1 MVAVFLLVV
10 VVVDEDD
17 DEEDDDDSIEKDF
30 EVIDVRTSEDG
41 ATNAENT
48 VRGVLRNMP
57 SRMITI
63 TSNRTIL
70 IMEIFF
76 SVCFVIVSL
85 SYRYL
90 VYICILCPPIIYTL
104 LNIMAMID

>member
-1 MVAVFLLVV
+1 MVV
-10 VVVDEDD
+10 VVDD

-30 EVIDVRTSEDG
+30 DVINVRTSEDG

-57 SRMITI
+57 NRTITI

-70 IMEIFF
+70 IVEIFF

-85 SYRYL
+85 SYRY
-90 VYICILCPPIIYTL
+90 VVHTCILCPPIIYTL
-104 LNIMAMID
+104 LNIMAMIDY